1 MKKDDNELNIKP
13 NNLRNY
19 KKKGTIKENILNELY
34 STTFKKLDDKY
45 KDRLSLLLYNGN
57 NVNNYFS
64 KRVNLD
70 KVVYKYDN
78 DRLYITLSDFNN
90 KIKSYSVKNINDN
103 KNNSSYQNYTENMS
117 NYMTCDTNNINNSEY
132 QLKKKKRKT
141 LSKENY
147 KKFKEE
153 ELEMEI
159 RRLLLNEDKELPKH
173 IEKYIFKKLGQQ
185 YNFMKEDKKTPMN
198 NLKVYGSFKGKPF
211 FKDDKIKFDSIN
223 YIKEKT
229 DQLRTLKSKRFKNYL
244 SPIFF
249 LGKTKDKY
257 IQKISYASHNKIKK
271 ENKAQSINNIKQ
283 ENIRFLNILGKDV
296 NDLQDINKEN
306 KDII

>member
-117 NYMTCDTNNINNSEY
+117 NYMTCDTNNINNNEY
-132 QLKKKKRKT
+132 Q
-141 LSKENY
+141 
-147 KKFKEE
+147 
-153 ELEMEI
+153 
-159 RRLLLNEDKELPKH
+159 
-173 IEKYIFKKLGQQ
+173 
-185 YNFMKEDKKTPMN
+185 
-198 NLKVYGSFKGKPF
+198 
-211 FKDDKIKFDSIN
+211 
-223 YIKEKT
+223 
-229 DQLRTLKSKRFKNYL
+229 
-244 SPIFF
+244 
-249 LGKTKDKY
+249 
-257 IQKISYASHNKIKK
+257 
-271 ENKAQSINNIKQ
+271 
-283 ENIRFLNILGKDV
+283 
-296 NDLQDINKEN
+296 
-306 KDII
+306 